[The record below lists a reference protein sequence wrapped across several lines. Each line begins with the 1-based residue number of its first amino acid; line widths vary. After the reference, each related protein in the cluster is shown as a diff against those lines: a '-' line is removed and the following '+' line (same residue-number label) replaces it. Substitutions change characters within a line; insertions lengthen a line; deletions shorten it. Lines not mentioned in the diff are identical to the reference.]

1 MVLMALDHV
10 RYYFTDRQFSPEELD
25 RTTLALFLTR
35 WVTHYCAPAFFFLA
49 GTAAFL
55 GGATK
60 RRLVTRGL
68 MLVAL
73 ELTIV
78 GFAWTFNPGYSIGG
92 VIWSLGWSMVLL
104 AALTFLPIAAIAAFG
119 LILIFAHDL
128 LPVGGGPI
136 GTVLHGIGVIHVG
149 PLPWF
154 VLFAIVPWC
163 GVMAAGYAIGALY
176 RIDEARRRRIL
187 MVMGIVATLL
197 YVLLRFTNLY
207 GNPWPYEPQPTTSIT
222 IAAFLNVAKYPPS
235 LQFLLMTLGP
245 MLIALALLD
254 GIREPRG
261 IGRPIQL
268 FGRVPLF
275 FYVVH
280 IYAIHGL
287 ALVVALI
294 SGQPWQW
301 LGWGGRFPRKPPD
314 GYGYGLPVVYLVW
327 ILVVIALY
335 FPCRWYERRKA
346 RIRQNAVPLAQGAA
360 A

>member
-1 MVLMALDHV
+1 MILMALDHV
-10 RYYFTDRQFSPEELD
+10 RYYFTDRQFSPEDLD
-25 RTTLALFLTR
+25 KTTLILFLTR

-49 GTAAFL
+49 GVAASL
-55 GGATK
+55 GGASR

-92 VIWSLGWSMVLL
+92 VIWSLGWSMVIL
-104 AALTFLPIAAIAAFG
+104 AALTWLPNAAIAAFG

-128 LPVGGGPI
+128 FPTDGGPI
-136 GTVLHGIGVIHVG
+136 VTLLHGIGVIQVG
-149 PLPWF
+149 PIPWF
-154 VLFAIVPWC
+154 VLYAIVPWC
-163 GVMAAGYAIGALY
+163 GVMAAGYAIAALY
-176 RIDEARRRRIL
+176 RADEEKRRRMLLTI
-187 MVMGIVATLL
+187 GTVATVLF
-197 YVLLRFTNLY
+197 VLLRLTNLY
-207 GNPWPYEPQPTTSIT
+207 GNPWPFAPRDSVSIT

-245 MLIALALLD
+245 TLIALALLD
-254 GIREPRG
+254 RVREPRG
-261 IGRPIQL
+261 IGQVIRV

-275 FYVVH
+275 FYVLH
-280 IYAIHGL
+280 LFAIHGL

-301 LGWGGRFPRKPPD
+301 LGWGGRFPRQPPD
-314 GYGYGLPVVYLVW
+314 GYGYGLPIVYAVW
-327 ILVVIALY
+327 ILIVIALY
-335 FPCRWYERRKA
+335 FPCRWYGRRKT
-346 RIRQNAVPLAQGAA
+346 RIRHAVPLAQGAA